1 MKKSNHK
8 TLFLTELNHFT
19 IINAFW
25 KSISKIT
32 YSIIFISAIL
42 FLFSCKSKPKTTA
55 SLLKPIAS
63 KSVSYDHIVIVIEE
77 NKYYSDIIPINET
90 SSEDSLN
97 LIDNEAPYINKILK
111 KEGANFTN
119 MFAEEHYSEGNYFW
133 LFSGSNQGVGFVDK
147 IPDNSTPNYP
157 FTSNNLASQ
166 LIAKDLSFKGYS
178 ESLPSVGFK
187 GNKSRPYVRK
197 HVPWISFAN
206 IPNGTTIK
214 TSSNLRFK
222 DFPKD
227 STGFKNL
234 PTVSIVV
241 PNLQND
247 MHDGSIK
254 YGDDWLRN
262 NLDAYY
268 QWAKTHNS
276 LLILTFD
283 ESNDPSGYSG
293 LTDPSINPK
302 LCSSNN
308 KESCKDKQNKI
319 VTIFA
324 GAHIIPGNYSEGKG
338 INHVNILRTIE
349 HLYGLQKSG
358 VQQKNAAAYGILD
371 NYIITDVFDKNF

>member
-1 MKKSNHK
+1 MKKSSHK

-349 HLYGLQKSG
+349 NLYGLQKSG